1 MAPSRAGPF
10 SFGRCVLTQRE
21 FVDTIRALATRHVVL
36 NPEGAAAHAAVESR
50 YGQSQLAAEFGNLFG
65 LKRGSSWTGE
75 TITLPTWEAVG
86 GKTIQTT
93 AEFRAYPSWVESI
106 ADYASVIERLYPH
119 AARYA
124 SSPLGFLAGLFTTGP
139 LRWATD
145 PGALSK
151 AAAILHTHDL
161 IAPAD
166 AVQRLGRH
174 ELVVDNAPTLGKAIE
189 VAMAALAGRP
199 ATYRAP
205 HLVTR
210 SRRPDLTYKLDVD
223 LVE

>member
-1 MAPSRAGPF
+1 
-10 SFGRCVLTQRE
+10 
-21 FVDTIRALATRHVVL
+21 VVL

-106 ADYASVIERLYPH
+106 ADYASVIDRLYPF

-124 SSPLGFLAGLFTTGP
+124 SSPLGFLYGLFGAGEY
-139 LRWATD
+139 RWATD
-145 PGALSK
+145 PQAWSK
-151 AAAILHTHDL
+151 AAGVLQAFDL
-161 IAPAD
+161 IAPGE

-174 ELVVDNAPTLGKAIE
+174 EVLVDNAPTLGKALE
-189 VAMAALAGRP
+189 VAKAALAGRP
-199 ATYRAP
+199 AVHRIP

-210 SRRPDLTYKLDVD
+210 SRRPDLTFKLDVD